1 VPDLFSGDR
10 FVTAFDEIMALRDNA
25 FPTRNEVDIT
35 GTDPVLETYFRIA
48 ETAAA
53 VLAGIGVAVTDLWE
67 MKTGCRQKIA
77 VDVRSAAA
85 TLRSNKYL
93 QIRNPNGVFEYIF
106 DPEHEANRELTDCYL
121 AKDGRWVLPHFG
133 LGHLRQRMLDL
144 LGAEPNANSIAR
156 AVAKWDA
163 IDLEAAI
170 DEQRVCGGMIRSNEE
185 WLAEEH
191 GQVLAAKPVVEVIKI
206 GDSEPE
212 PMPVGERPLSGIR
225 VLDLTRILAGP
236 ITARTLAEHG
246 AEVLMVAGEHVP
258 QVLPYVADTSHGK
271 RSCFL
276 DLRQSAE
283 VEKLRGLV
291 RSADIFSQ
299 GYRPNMIGRLGF
311 GPEELAALRPGL
323 VYVSISC
330 YGADGPFSHRA
341 GWEQVAQI
349 MSGIA
354 AEGVQTGPAYRPRL
368 LPAAAND
375 YITGYLGAYGALLAL
390 ARRAHE
396 GGSYHVRVS
405 LCQTAMMIYRQGKI
419 TTLPQAPD
427 LSADEIDALRIESNC
442 HLGRIRHLGPVLR
455 LSETMPG
462 WNFPTPKLGGDAA
475 MWRA

>member
-1 VPDLFSGDR
+1 MCSSDL
-10 FVTAFDEIMALRDNA
+10 
-25 FPTRNEVDIT
+25 
-35 GTDPVLETYFRIA
+35 
-48 ETAAA
+48 
-53 VLAGIGVAVTDLWE
+53 
-67 MKTGCRQKIA
+67 
-77 VDVRSAAA
+77 
-85 TLRSNKYL
+85 
-93 QIRNPNGVFEYIF
+93 
-106 DPEHEANRELTDCYL
+106 
-121 AKDGRWVLPHFG
+121 
-133 LGHLRQRMLDL
+133 
-144 LGAEPNANSIAR
+144 
-156 AVAKWDA
+156 
-163 IDLEAAI
+163 
-170 DEQRVCGGMIRSNEE
+170 
-185 WLAEEH
+185 
-191 GQVLAAKPVVEVIKI
+191 
-206 GDSEPE
+206 
-212 PMPVGERPLSGIR
+212 
-225 VLDLTRILAGP
+225 
-236 ITARTLAEHG
+236 TLAEHG
-246 AEVLMVAGEHVP
+246 AEILMVAGEHVP

-390 ARRAHE
+390 ARRSHE

-462 WNFPTPKLGGDAA
+462 WNLPTPKLGGDAA